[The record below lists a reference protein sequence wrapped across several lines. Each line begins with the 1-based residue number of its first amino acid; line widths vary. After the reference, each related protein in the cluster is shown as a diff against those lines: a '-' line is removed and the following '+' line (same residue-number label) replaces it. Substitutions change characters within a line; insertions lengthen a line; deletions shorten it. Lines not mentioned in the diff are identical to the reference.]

1 MRTLTTAEAQA
12 FLLHGTRTAKF
23 ATVRADGRPHV
34 MPIWFV
40 LDNDDIVF
48 TTWHTTVKAAN
59 IRRDGRVGL
68 GVDDETPPYA
78 FVFVEGRHRHAS

>member
-68 GVDDETPPYA
+68 CVDDETPPYA